1 MYLCACDS
9 EREREREGE
18 RVLAHQEGSRKG
30 RAAKGLTQQGIRKNV
45 PAGRIGRES
54 SISVAF
60 KALRMLALR
69 SLGIGGLYILDW
81 PREGGE

>member
-1 MYLCACDS
+1 
-9 EREREREGE
+9 
-18 RVLAHQEGSRKG
+18 LAHQEGSRNG
-30 RAAKGLTQQGIRKNV
+30 RAAKGFTQGILKNV

-81 PREGGE
+81 PREGGELAAPEARDAAQL